1 MDRDNQRDN
10 QSNKVISKVDLDKI
24 SHQLVMTGFVA
35 MVEDDGM
42 TLHEAMET
50 VREIQRVSTPA
61 IMQIMSERRAASGK
75 E

>member
-1 MDRDNQRDN
+1 MDNQRDK
-10 QSNKVISKVDLDKI
+10 QVNKTISKVDLNNI
-24 SHQLVMTGFVA
+24 SHRLVMTGFVA

-50 VREIQRVSTPA
+50 VREIQRISAPA
-61 IMQIMSERRAASGK
+61 IMQIMSKRRAANGQ